1 MALPERANEN
11 ASRTGEFERVEKE
24 PRPPTRP
31 ERPTSVPE
39 VDIVAGT
46 GSTTGI
52 MRIRREG
59 QDNTA
64 KGEDNRPD

>member
-1 MALPERANEN
+1 MASPERRNKR

-24 PRPPTRP
+24 PRQPIRP

-39 VDIVAGT
+39 VDLVENA

-52 MRIRREG
+52 MRILREG
-59 QDNTA
+59 QDDTA
-64 KGEDNRPD
+64 KGEDNSPV